1 VCLLWKNVCS
11 GVLPILNC
19 VVYFFEI
26 ELYELQFFSEDN
38 FEKLEALSEAY
49 GIPIEGVLNVAV
61 SDQFD
66 SKIASMRDA
75 AG

>member
-1 VCLLWKNVCS
+1 MEQDDTLISLATESTEPLTSASDNV
-11 GVLPILNC
+11 LR
-19 VVYFFEI
+19 
-26 ELYELQFFSEDN
+26 QFFSEDN

>member
-1 VCLLWKNVCS
+1 MEQDESIITLASSETKS
-11 GVLPILNC
+11 PQDE
-19 VVYFFEI
+19 F
-26 ELYELQFFSEDN
+26 LQDMLSLDN
-38 FEKLEALSEAY
+38 YEKLEALSEAY
-49 GIPIEGVLNVAV
+49 GISLEGVLNVAI